1 MLSSFRLVVLALV
14 DELVHDLLLGLASF
28 VVRVVGVAVRLC
40 RCLVV
45 PALERGLERVVVV
58 AAAKVKRAGGCGVHV
73 HVVVRVVVV
82 SSQRPASRDG
92 VRGPALLLALVDGF
106 TAVRQRDGPVV
117 VVVVRAVVVA
127 SVVEVVSAASL
138 DLPEPGSRETADRAL
153 LRGHGRVIL
162 AETSVDE
169 GVGLAGGFVL
179 LEQRVLTLRVTSL
192 SRLHHVALVAFH
204 LASEDVELE
213 LAAADGE
220 RRGLLRRRR
229 LLLEGEAM
237 LGLLAR
243 LGASFFLRHG
253 GRVHPGARAS
263 RVCASPSLVGGC
275 DFSAAAV
282 QPTSAR
288 TDTCHRRLDSH
299 QPRLSRHNGPRL
311 GDRSRVVGSRSA
323 SAPPPSVRSR
333 VTMSLCTSILAS
345 GARGMQRLARTASHH
360 HRHATPTCAPRLSSR
375 VRCAPLRA
383 PATATRLTRMLAPA
397 AVASGARDADAN
409 SRCGTG

>member
-14 DELVHDLLLGLASF
+14 DELVHDLLLGLASL
-28 VVRVVGVAVRLC
+28 VVRVVCVAVRLC
-40 RCLVV
+40 RCIVV

-58 AAAKVKRAGGCGVHV
+58 AAAKVKRACGCGVHV
-73 HVVVRVVVV
+73 HVIVRVVVV

-106 TAVRQRDGPVV
+106 TAVRQRDGPVI
-117 VVVVRAVVVA
+117 VVVRAVVVA

-192 SRLHHVALVAFH
+192 SRLHHVALVALH

-263 RVCASPSLVGGC
+263 RVFASPSLVGGC

-323 SAPPPSVRSR
+323 SAPPPS
-333 VTMSLCTSILAS
+333 A
-345 GARGMQRLARTASHH
+345 
-360 HRHATPTCAPRLSSR
+360 
-375 VRCAPLRA
+375 
-383 PATATRLTRMLAPA
+383 
-397 AVASGARDADAN
+397 
-409 SRCGTG
+409 